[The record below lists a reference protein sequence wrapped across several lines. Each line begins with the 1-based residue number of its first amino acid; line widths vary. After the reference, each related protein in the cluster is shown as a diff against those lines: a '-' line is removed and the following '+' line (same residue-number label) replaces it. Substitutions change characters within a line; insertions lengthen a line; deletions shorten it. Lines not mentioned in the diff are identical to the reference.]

1 MSIEARERRLKAL
14 RELGTTADEQRR
26 AKARK
31 RYAKE
36 KHLCRSVGTAIR
48 CECQSHKRR
57 AMYSSCSK
65 KARYKNQSAARR
77 AANLAF
83 TRRGVKLH
91 CYLCPFCGGFHL
103 TKAGEGST
111 RKDRVF

>member
-1 MSIEARERRLKAL
+1 MLIEAHERRLTAL
-14 RELGTTADEQRR
+14 RELGTTADEQIR

-36 KHLCRSVGTAIR
+36 KHLCRPVVTAIR
-48 CECQSHKRR
+48 CECQSHNRR
-57 AMYSSCSK
+57 AMYSSCSR

-103 TKAGEGST
+103 TKADNFS
-111 RKDRVF
+111 RRNDRVF

>member
-1 MSIEARERRLKAL
+1 MSIEACERRLTAL
-14 RELGTTADEQRR
+14 RELGTTVAEQRR

-57 AMYSSCSK
+57 AIYTSCIR
-65 KARYKNQSAARR
+65 KARYKNQSTARR

-83 TRRGVKLH
+83 SRRGVKLH
-91 CYLCPFCGGFHL
+91 CYLCSFCGGFHL
-103 TKAGEGST
+103 TKSGEGST